1 MPTRSLLLCLL
12 DCYFYDAIDLRKGEI
27 VKLKQVVPNSNPLI
41 VSVIENITTGTIR
54 KSRIEGVIMA
64 DSPRY
69 PPTEIIGK
77 VHSSVTKSNGTDF
90 TLILGSIQDHVFI
103 RAGEIKNGRDAIVEI
118 LSNQLQTYV
127 KIWDP
132 YISEES
138 IKLLSH
144 VKKSIDILILTQK
157 IANLPQIKSQVSK
170 LGNKVI
176 IRRYAGLRDRFVVT
190 KGEGWSVGNSLK
202 DFGTKANL
210 MSKLIAPTEVESAF
224 DETWN
229 LSKDIA

>member
-1 MPTRSLLLCLL
+1 M
-12 DCYFYDAIDLRKGEI
+12 DCYFNDAIDLRKGEI
-27 VKLKQVVPNSNPLI
+27 VKLTQVVPNSNPLK
-41 VSVIENITTGTIR
+41 VSVIENITTGSIR
-54 KSRIEGVIMA
+54 KSKKEDDIIA
-64 DSPRY
+64 DPSPSSF
-69 PPTEIIGK
+69 TEIIGK
-77 VHSSVTKSNGTDF
+77 VQLSVIKSNGTEF
-90 TLILGSIQDHVFI
+90 TLIPGSIQDHVFT

-118 LSNQLQTYV
+118 LSSQLQTYV

-157 IANLPQIKSQVSK
+157 IFNLPQIKSEVSK

-176 IRRYAGLRDRFVVT
+176 IRRCAGLHDRFIVT
-190 KGEGWSVGNSLK
+190 RGEGWAVGNSLK

-210 MSKLIAPTEVESAF
+210 LSKLIAPLEVETAF
-224 DETWN
+224 DDTWN
-229 LSKDIA
+229 LSKDIT

>member
-1 MPTRSLLLCLL
+1 VT
-12 DCYFYDAIDLRKGEI
+12 DAP
-27 VKLKQVVPNSNPLI
+27 Q
-41 VSVIENITTGTIR
+41 
-54 KSRIEGVIMA
+54 
-64 DSPRY
+64 SPS
-69 PPTEIIGK
+69 TEIIGK
-77 VHSSVTKSNGTDF
+77 VQSSVIKSTGTDF

-103 RAGEIKNGRDAIVEI
+103 RAGEIKNGRDAMVDI
-118 LSNQLQTYV
+118 LSNQLQTNV
-127 KIWDP
+127 RIWDP

-157 IANLPQIKSQVSK
+157 IFNLPQIKSEVSK
-170 LGNKVI
+170 LENKVI
-176 IRRYAGLRDRFVVT
+176 IRRCAGLHDRFIVT
-190 KGEGWSVGNSLK
+190 KGEGWSIGNSLK

-210 MSKLIAPTEVESAF
+210 LSKLIAPMEIESAF